1 MQRQDIGRLLQGTI
15 AHLVAHTARGG
26 IRQQCGGQAGGRV
39 GRRVGGRAG
48 GGAHLAEA
56 TAAELVRGAI
66 RSVQD
71 IQLYSIQEARQM

>member
-1 MQRQDIGRLLQGTI
+1 MWWSGR
-15 AHLVAHTARGG
+15 R
-26 IRQQCGGQAGGRV
+26 AGGPA
-39 GRRVGGRAG
+39 GGRAG